1 MIRRNHALSR
11 EGAETRSFASL
22 RMTGWN
28 WGRFYEGFFWGC
40 LIAAAALL
48 AGAALPGCSLHLHY
62 GEKHYCGE
70 TLRGSGQAPQRINAE
85 SDDAG
90 IEIVIP
96 DEGRSKMEDR
106 S

>member
-1 MIRRNHALSR
+1 MKR
-11 EGAETRSFASL
+11 
-22 RMTGWN
+22 WN
-28 WGRFYEGFFWGC
+28 WMRGYEGFAWGWREIRWEKVYAGFAWGC

-96 DEGRSKMEDR
+96 DEGRSKIEDR

>member
-1 MIRRNHALSR
+1 MKR
-11 EGAETRSFASL
+11 
-22 RMTGWN
+22 WN
-28 WGRFYEGFFWGC
+28 WGRFYEGVLWGG
-40 LIAAAALL
+40 LIAAVALL
-48 AGAALPGCSLHLHY
+48 VGMALPGCCLHLHY
-62 GEKHYCGE
+62 AEKHYCGE

-96 DEGRSKMEDR
+96 DEGRSKIEDR